1 MVPKT
6 AFHSV
11 TAMEA
16 THTESATLAGRLA
29 FLREATRTFRTT
41 GAIAPSSAGLAAR
54 LAERLAGERHRSHR
68 PLSVLEVGAG
78 TGSVTRTLAG
88 LLGPQDRLD
97 VVELNPRFVDLL
109 DRALVTDPA
118 LCAASGDIRIVPGS
132 ITRLELGR
140 RYDVIVSCL
149 PFANFEPGEVQEIMD
164 RYLSLLVPGG
174 HLSYFRYLGTR
185 VLRTLLP
192 GRAEIVRHRSV
203 TALLTGIESRYGT
216 GGGVV
221 WGNLPPARV
230 VHLRS
235 ERTVARAA
243 DAA

>member
-11 TAMEA
+11 AVMEA
-16 THTESATLAGRLA
+16 THTESVTPASRLA
-29 FLREATRTFRTT
+29 FLREAARTFRTT

-54 LAERLAGERHRSHR
+54 LAERLAGERRRSR
-68 PLSVLEVGAG
+68 GPLSVLEVGAG

-88 LLGPQDRLD
+88 LIGPRDHLD
-97 VVELNPRFVDLL
+97 VVELNPKFVDLL
-109 DRALVTDPA
+109 NRALVTDPA
-118 LCAASGDIRIVPGS
+118 LSAASGNIRIVPGS
-132 ITRLELGR
+132 ITRLELSR

-149 PFANFEPGEVQEIMD
+149 PFANFEPGEVREIMD

-174 HLSYFRYLGTR
+174 HLSYFRYLGTHT
-185 VLRTLLP
+185 LRMLLP
-192 GRAEIVRHRSV
+192 GRAEVVRHRSV

-235 ERTVARAA
+235 ARMSSQAA